1 MLLRHLCRYTLVSR
15 SPVHSPDIP
24 RGIGVELLIQEAG
37 ERPPGELPRL
47 PARSSSRLP
56 GALPDLS
63 QPYPPGELWPAGV
76 WHRCARFL
84 FMGTRPDRG
93 SIAGFVVCSRP
104 AVRRFAAREEAG
116 SSPHPELYGRPAA
129 LPGSDRGPVPED
141 RPVRSSS
148 MEPPGARTTWLW
160 LRFLRATEDPGFFP
174 PRGPGVLLFPRR
186 ANDFSRS
193 GGIPRDYI

>member
-1 MLLRHLCRYTLVSR
+1 VLLRHLCRYTLVSR

-63 QPYPPGELWPAGV
+63 QPYPPGELRPAGV

-116 SSPHPELYGRPAA
+116 SSPHPESYGRPAA
-129 LPGSDRGPVPED
+129 LPGSERGSR
-141 RPVRSSS
+141 RPAGTQLLH
-148 MEPPGARTTWLW
+148 GAARCSHHLVM
-160 LRFLRATEDPGFFP
+160 AAFFA
-174 PRGPGVLLFPRR
+174 RNGGPGLFPSPWTWRP
-186 ANDFSRS
+186 ALS
-193 GGIPRDYI
+193 PPCE